1 MMVLNVSISQKL
13 EQFSKAIFSEFP
25 WTIEIHDWLDNSY
38 RIGLGNE
45 HWYEKP
51 LIFKIHTQQAAKD
64 FLALNGFSFI
74 ERYLQQEVDIEGN
87 LYLLTSLK
95 YYAKINLNFFQLLQ
109 ARLVNYNFQTTAR
122 AKTNVKSHY
131 DISQSLLENY
141 LDKTY
146 MAYSCAMFENTKLD
160 MNKISELTTEGKG
173 QSDNF
178 DSLEKAQWRKFKD
191 AVDFIAPKSGDT
203 LLDVGC
209 GYGGQLVVALEN
221 HPFSKVAGW
230 THSTNQV
237 NQGKQWLKH
246 FDVKRW
252 ELNEGDYR
260 EDSRVYDHITS
271 TGMISHVGPRGLKPY
286 VKNIRKRIKT
296 GGRYVHHSLMTYYS
310 SLPLDAQVGIAFN
323 KKYVWPGFHWFSLA
337 EHISALEENGF
348 IVLKVT
354 NLKKQYCKTL
364 TSWHQRFLQNEAFMK
379 QQMGEATFRAWQ
391 LYLGGGAGLGSGDVN
406 RIYCKAI

>member
-1 MMVLNVSISQKL
+1 MSISQRL
-13 EQFSKAIFSEFP
+13 ERFSKETFSEFP

-38 RIGLGNE
+38 HVGLGKY

-64 FLALNGFSFI
+64 FIALNGIGFI
-74 ERYLQQEVDIEGN
+74 ERYLQEEVDIEGN
-87 LYLLTSLK
+87 FYVLTSLK
-95 YYAKINLNFFQLLQ
+95 YYAKINLNFIQFIK
-109 ARLVNYNFQTTAR
+109 ARLANYYFQTTIR

-131 DISQSLLENY
+131 DISQSLLETY
-141 LDKTY
+141 LDQTY
-146 MAYSCAMFENTKLD
+146 MAYSCAMFENTTLDKEKLP
-160 MNKISELTTEGKG
+160 ELITQGKG
-173 QSDNF
+173 KADNF

-203 LLDVGC
+203 MLDVGC

-221 HPFSKVAGW
+221 QSFSKVVGW
-230 THSTNQV
+230 THSNNQAT
-237 NQGKQWLKH
+237 QGKQLLSQFKA
-246 FDVKRW
+246 DRW

-296 GGRYVHHSLMTYYS
+296 GGRYVHHSLMTYHS
-310 SLPLDAQVGIAFN
+310 STPLDAQVGIAFN
-323 KKYVWPGFHWFSLA
+323 KKYVWPGFHWFTLS
-337 EHISALEENGF
+337 EHICALEENGF

-364 TSWHQRFLQNEAFMK
+364 TSWYHRFLQNEDYMK
-379 QQMGEATFRAWQ
+379 QQMGVATFRAWQ
-391 LYLGGGAGLGSGDVN
+391 LYLGAGAGLGSGDVN